1 MTVQS
6 QSKVPLFGTLEKAI
20 AWTVA
25 IAIILG
31 IILLLLWRFV
41 FLTIPAGHVGV
52 LFSLLGGGTVKEWV
66 MHEGIAMKWPWN
78 RVFLFEV
85 RTQRIP
91 VDVIGL
97 SAEGMTVN
105 IEGAVLFHPRRID
118 TPDILA
124 TLGQDYPSRIILPL
138 TRGAIRE
145 QITQYNSNELYSV
158 DHKELQDK
166 IIAEM
171 RSHQLSTNIVI
182 DDLVLTEIRL
192 PPEIAKAIDQKLAQE
207 QRAAGYEFLIAA
219 EKREAERLR
228 IQAIG
233 LQNFYAIVSESL
245 NDTLLTWRGIEA
257 TVQLSQSNNSK
268 IVIVGGGKDQLPLI
282 LGSDVANLPNKPE
295 PIAPVDAERFQLPDW
310 NKLPRMF
317 PNSPASLT
325 QAAPSAISAPAPS
338 ANATQTD
345 RPSSRPGAGG
355 VLEGSDSTAPEQD
368 TGTSLSPGAEQDV
381 DRPRR

>member
-1 MTVQS
+1 MTAQTQS
-6 QSKVPLFGTLEKAI
+6 NVPLLGPLEKVI
-20 AWTVA
+20 ATTVA
-25 IAIILG
+25 IAIVIG

-91 VDVIGL
+91 VEVIAL
-97 SAEGMTVN
+97 SAEGMTVTV
-105 IEGAVLFHPRRID
+105 EGAVFFHPKRVD
-118 TPDILA
+118 TPEVLV
-124 TLGQDYPSRIILPL
+124 TLGQDYPNRIILPL

-158 DHKELQDK
+158 DHHELQDK
-166 IIAEM
+166 IIAEL
-171 RSHQLSTNIVI
+171 RSHQFSENIVI
-182 DDLVLTEIRL
+182 DDLVLTEILL

-257 TVQLSQSNNSK
+257 TVQLSQSNNTK

-295 PIAPVDAERFQLPDW
+295 PIAPVDPRRYQLPDW
-310 NKLPRMF
+310 AALPSLF
-317 PNSPASLT
+317 PNPAAQIMREGAAKSGFPPPGEADLT
-325 QAAPSAISAPAPS
+325 SG
-338 ANATQTD
+338 
-345 RPSSRPGAGG
+345 RPGAGG
-355 VLEGSDSTAPEQD
+355 VLEGSDSKAPDQD
-368 TGTSLSPGAEQDV
+368 TGTALSPGAETDV